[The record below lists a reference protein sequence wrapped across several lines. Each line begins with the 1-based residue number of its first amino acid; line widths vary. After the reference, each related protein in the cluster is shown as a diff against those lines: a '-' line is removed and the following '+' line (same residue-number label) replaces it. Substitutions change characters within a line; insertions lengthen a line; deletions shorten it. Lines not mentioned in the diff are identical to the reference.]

1 MPHDDPFPFRV
12 RFIQVCDSVQSV
24 CEAEDAVWDIGRLE
38 ACSPC
43 PCEEE
48 VLDVVLEALGVIM
61 CCSEAL
67 RGSGEPRN
75 RLFESRN
82 SLEDNEESWCSSSS
96 SANGSSGGVGS
107 VLPCSSRREFR
118 ELVLSKYSRFLEAV
132 ARLTAAMDA
141 EKAAWPHS
149 LKFAAIRAM
158 SVQLPARVY
167 ACVCGLLK
175 MMDEGIVTAPV
186 AGPQRPL
193 Q

>member
-1 MPHDDPFPFRV
+1 M
-12 RFIQVCDSVQSV
+12 QSV

-48 VLDVVLEALGVIM
+48 VLHVVLEALGVIM

-67 RGSGEPRN
+67 RGSGEPCKRP
-75 RLFESRN
+75 FEPRN
-82 SLEDNEESWCSSSS
+82 SLVDRHKECSSCSIS
-96 SANGSSGGVGS
+96 SADGSTSSGGGGS
-107 VLPCSSRREFR
+107 VLPCCSRREFR
-118 ELVLSKYSRFLEAV
+118 ELVLSKYSRFQEAV
-132 ARLTAAMDA
+132 TRLTGAMEA
-141 EKAAWPHS
+141 EKGAWPHS

-167 ACVCGLLK
+167 ACVSGLLK

-186 AGPQRPL
+186 AGPQRP